1 MKGNEMGRRPA
12 AFTSFELE
20 AEAEAAE
27 AAAAAVSRKA
37 ATVNSGGGL
46 ISAAAEKRT
55 LLQSPI
61 VLPIVLV
68 GMDCQDRPGLAP
80 LLRAATRMER
90 GAPPLPP
97 ACPLTRLSPP
107 HVCVRL
113 PPSTDPKKA
122 SQSAGRKCAIN
133 HVEKRGPASFV
144 EVDADAAMDRCDAHS
159 ICMRTVQYCTTQYW
173 LAHKKM
179 QQLYLFH
186 HHRRNV
192 FMWRHHVSFLGG
204 EQKRGVKVF
213 CGLRKRLSIH
223 SST

>member
-1 MKGNEMGRRPA
+1 MGRRPA

-90 GAPPLPP
+90 GAPPPP
-97 ACPLTRLSPP
+97 LRPLTRLSPP

-159 ICMRTVQYCTTQYW
+159 ICMRTVQYGTTQYW

-179 QQLYLFH
+179 HATTVSLPSPSAKCVYVETP
-186 HHRRNV
+186 RV
-192 FMWRHHVSFLGG
+192 FFG
-204 EQKRGVKVF
+204 RGAKARSQ
-213 CGLRKRLSIH
+213 GLLWAQE
-223 SST
+223 TAFYT